1 MYDCYILHIFRTPP
15 HVFVFENIDV
25 GNGGDAGDVAA
36 ARLSQEDPSSPSS
49 VASQSTFINLPSPP
63 NSERGAQAPHIVTQ
77 NIAGTSQQHIFGVNT
92 LESRPTSSWRDLSV
106 SSLSGLLNRRHRL
119 KLKM

>member
-1 MYDCYILHIFRTPP
+1 MAEIILHIFRTPP

-25 GNGGDAGDVAA
+25 GIGGDEAA

-49 VASQSTFINLPSPP
+49 DASQSAFINLPSPP
-63 NSERGAQAPHIVTQ
+63 NSERGAQAPHFVSQ
-77 NIAGTSQQHIFGVNT
+77 NIPGPSHQQIFGAKT

-106 SSLSGLLNRRHRL
+106 SSFSGLLNRRQRL
-119 KLKM
+119 KLKK